1 MVLYIIKIKE
11 EFEMADKKGKGVN
24 LKVAG
29 QSIDNVASK
38 IGDAVDK
45 VAGKKIKVDAYDIGE
60 KIDKAAKNFEVDLDK
75 LIKKK

>member
-1 MVLYIIKIKE
+1 MVLYII
-11 EFEMADKKGKGVN
+11 
-24 LKVAG
+24 
-29 QSIDNVASK
+29 K

-45 VAGKKIKVDAYDIGE
+45 VAGKKIKVDASDIGE